1 MLRRSLLLASLVAVA
16 LSAAAVMRASGA
28 RDAVDPACAPQW
40 WPQPRQNSCANGS
53 ASNAHAPSPANVATL
68 KVAWAG
74 RPEGP
79 VPGYDDSVPRMGQ
92 PIVWAGPV
100 MRAPYVYVVAGTRLR
115 AVELATGRLRWEAD
129 AGLPPFD
136 GTEPVAD
143 GDVLLRAGLSLRRYV
158 PRSGHL
164 VWRRGGIGSV
174 EVGMPVLADGVS
186 YQFWSG
192 FLSAADARTGRRRW
206 DRSFDCNYC
215 GVAATGGRVYAAGDP
230 EDTYGESDGGGA
242 LYALDAGTGKTLW
255 SARTPADYD
264 IGSSPVVAD
273 GRVFVRTMGR
283 RERGRRFSIEAFRVS
298 DGKHLWHASV
308 GTRTDEGIGWTP
320 PAANGELVVYPSED
334 GYLYALDAATGKL
347 RWKVPDSDNDVRPA
361 IVNGLVWAGDSA
373 LRIVALDAR
382 DGRRLW
388 ASPRFEPRVPPVPG
402 HGPLGPH
409 SPVIAGGFVLIGTED
424 GRLLAYHV
432 PP

>member
-1 MLRRSLLLASLVAVA
+1 MRRTLLLASLVVVA
-16 LSAAAVMRASGA
+16 LSGAAVMRASGA
-28 RDAVDPACAPQW
+28 RDAVDPGCAPRW

-53 ASNAHAPSPANVATL
+53 ATNAQAPSPANVARL
-68 KVAWAG
+68 EVAWAH
-74 RPEGP
+74 RAEGP
-79 VPGYDDSVPRMGQ
+79 APGYPREVPRIGQ

-100 MRAPYVYVVAGTRLR
+100 MRAPYVYVVAGERLR
-115 AVELATGRLRWEAD
+115 AFELATGRLRWEAK
-129 AGLPPFD
+129 AGIAPFD

-143 GDVLLRAGLSLRRYV
+143 GDLLLRAGLALRRYV
-158 PRSGHL
+158 LRSGHL

-174 EVGMPVLADGVS
+174 EVGMPVVADGVW

-192 FLSAADARTGRRRW
+192 FLDAADARTGKDLW

-242 LYALDAGTGKTLW
+242 LYALDARTGETLW
-255 SARTPADYD
+255 SARTLADYD
-264 IGSSPVVAD
+264 IGVSPVVAD
-273 GRVFVRTMGR
+273 GRVFVRTAGR
-283 RERGRRFSIEAFRVS
+283 RERGRKFSIEAFRAS

-308 GTRTDEGIGWTP
+308 GTREDEGIGWTP
-320 PAANGELVVYPSED
+320 PAADADLVVYPSED
-334 GYLYALDAATGKL
+334 GSLYALDAATGKL
-347 RWKVPDSDNDVRPA
+347 RWRVPQSSNDVRPA

-388 ASPRFEPRVPPVPG
+388 ASPSFEPRSPPSPG
-402 HGPLGPH
+402 FKPRGPH
-409 SPVIAGGFVLIGTED
+409 SPVLAGDFVLIGTHD

-432 PP
+432 AP